1 MGDSWGI
8 KGFRG
13 GGGEKPNIKQ
23 IVQKKNGQKISNI
36 VKIGKKSEKSDF
48 FTWAEVHKKGYFSEL
63 YPFYSLLNSIHL
75 QLFCI
80 RYLLHYFF
88 I

>member
-1 MGDSWGI
+1 MGNQ
-8 KGFRG
+8 GFQG
-13 GGGEKPNIKQ
+13 GGGGRSPIFSKSS
-23 IVQKKNGQKISNI
+23 KKT
-36 VKIGKKSEKSDF
+36 VKKSQKSAKSGFFLEKSDF
-48 FTWAEVHKKGYFSEL
+48 FTWVEVHKKGCFSEL
-63 YPFYSLLNSIHL
+63 YPVYSSLNSIHL